1 MANASEITEL
11 FLFKAKHIP
20 FMFGVLSRSLTKI
33 LEIMERIKAKW
44 SQENEEK
51 YIGRQ
56 KPICAD

>member
-33 LEIMERIKAKW
+33 LEIMGRIKAKW
-44 SQENEEK
+44 SQEKEGK
-51 YIGRQ
+51 YIGR
-56 KPICAD
+56 